1 MGAGCRGERLTD
13 RRGHSARA
21 RVRRAGQGRPS
32 DARPGQRGAQR
43 LQHRRRH
50 QLLPA
55 LPRALRPRAHRRG
68 EAPDTARIM
77 RDPDVRDA
85 AASVVKIHGES
96 RCDRGVEGSGFVYAA
111 GRVMTNA
118 HVVAGVTDPTV
129 LVGDDRHPA
138 RVVHYDSDLDIA
150 VLAVDGLDAPALSF
164 EREVGERANVAVLGY
179 PEDGPYD
186 VQAGR
191 VRAEQRLRSPDIYN
205 EGSVI
210 REVLSLRALIRPGNS
225 GGPVVNTNGDVVGV
239 VFAASVT
246 DKDTGYAVTAD
257 AVSGAADAGRTGTR
271 AVDTGDCTG

>member
-1 MGAGCRGERLTD
+1 
-13 RRGHSARA
+13 
-21 RVRRAGQGRPS
+21 
-32 DARPGQRGAQR
+32 
-43 LQHRRRH
+43 
-50 QLLPA
+50 
-55 LPRALRPRAHRRG
+55 
-68 EAPDTARIM
+68 
-77 RDPDVRDA
+77 
-85 AASVVKIHGES
+85 
-96 RCDRGVEGSGFVYAA
+96 
-111 GRVMTNA
+111 MTNA